1 MFNKDYGSAILWTT
15 MQPLK
20 MTVYSYYKELISL
33 ICKVLLQLNRKNTN
47 NSMEKYAKD
56 MNSLWKRNYKWALNI
71 WKDAQNHS

>member
-33 ICKVLLQLNRKNTN
+33 ICKVLLQLNRKKTN
-47 NSMEKYAKD
+47 NSMEK
-56 MNSLWKRNYKWALNI
+56 
-71 WKDAQNHS
+71 